1 MFDSTAPS
9 SVHCRRYLSQRLRLG
24 RTATCPLQCRVAIV
38 ADNKYIHRFAAMPL
52 QVYTANQTKNHLCI
66 YPSLS
71 QTMWTIWHIWS
82 SSDASIRYGRAIAV
96 HPPATNVND
105 RLWNS
110 FHAFSTFIHNNNNN
124 KNENNKTSRPE
135 TFRLQAKWDGK
146 GTQALEKQH
155 FSCTTSSR
163 CVYVWSHIY
172 RVRQKGGYL
181 LL

>member
-1 MFDSTAPS
+1 M
-9 SVHCRRYLSQRLRLG
+9 C
-24 RTATCPLQCRVAIV
+24 IV
-38 ADNKYIHRFAAMPL
+38 ADIYPRDSGLAERLRVLFNVASPSLLTINTYIVLLQCLYRSTLPTKQKTTFVYIHLFHKPCEPFGIYGVLRMHPSDMVVRS
-52 QVYTANQTKNHLCI
+52 QCI
-66 YPSLS
+66 R
-71 QTMWTIWHIWS
+71 QRQMWTIAYGIHFMHSVPS
-82 SSDASIRYGRAIAV
+82 S
-96 HPPATNVND
+96 T
-105 RLWNS
+105 
-110 FHAFSTFIHNNNNN
+110 TTTTT